1 MIWYQI
7 PMSKPP
13 KRSWRPD
20 LRPPGLHM
28 GRGGRTKDRDVSERR
43 CIVTGETAPKAGL
56 IRFVV
61 GPDGTVVPDVLEKLP
76 GRGMWVAADRAALD
90 KAGKGQFSRSAKAPV
105 VVPDG
110 LADEVERQM
119 VRRVVD
125 LIALARKAG
134 LAVCGFEKVK
144 GWLAGGERVRA
155 LLQASDGSERGKTK
169 LWTPEG
175 ARYFGC
181 LTAQELGLAFGR
193 GEVIHGALASGRL
206 SDRVVEEATKLKGLR
221 EIDGGEGTVG
231 KDK

>member
-1 MIWYQI
+1 
-7 PMSKPP
+7 
-13 KRSWRPD
+13 
-20 LRPPGLHM
+20 M

-43 CIVTGETAPKAGL
+43 CIVTGEVAPKAGL

-76 GRGMWVAADRAALD
+76 GRGMWVTADRAVLE
-90 KAGKGQFSRSAKAPV
+90 KASKGQFSKSAKAPV

-110 LADEVERQM
+110 LVDEVERQM
-119 VRRVVD
+119 ARRVVD

-206 SDRVVEEATKLKGLR
+206 SDRVVEEATKLRGLR